1 MKKAI
6 FALHLLSAFI
16 FLAVPGMKAIGA
28 SQESLQEG
36 PRRIAVVVS
45 RPLRPYMEA
54 LKGLLTSLGQRRMH
68 ALQPITLSPETQ
80 GDFRAVQSELLR
92 LSADAFVSIGPEA
105 LPLVQSASIQ
115 RNIPWVYTMVLDPAK
130 LVPHSEAT
138 VCGIS
143 LFLPAAEQLE
153 AIAQTLPN
161 RKRLG
166 VFHSL
171 TANQAFF
178 QEAMRHAQSL
188 GLTVQPIAVQ
198 SPKDIPGRLTGILP
212 QVDALWIVP
221 DPAIDSK
228 ALVEYLVETA
238 LYHNV
243 PSIGYN
249 RYFLEAGA
257 AMAFVLDYEKIGAA
271 TAALLDF
278 YLHSGRC
285 PETAPPYDVIVNEHV
300 LRRLLDHSSEEGR

>member
-16 FLAVPGMKAIGA
+16 FLAVPGAKAAAA
-28 SQESLQEG
+28 SQEPLQEG
-36 PRRIAVVVS
+36 PGRIAIVVS

-54 LKGLLTSLGQRRMH
+54 LKGLRTSLGQLRMH
-68 ALQPITLSPETQ
+68 VLQPITLSPETQ

-105 LPLVQSASIQ
+105 FSIVQSAAIQ

-130 LVPHSEAT
+130 LVPRPNT
-138 VCGIS
+138 TFCGIS
-143 LFLPAAEQLE
+143 LSLPAAQQME
-153 AIAQTLPN
+153 AIARTLPN

-166 VFHSL
+166 VFHSVP
-171 TANQAFF
+171 ANDAFLE
-178 QEAMRHAQSL
+178 EAVRYAQSL

-198 SPKDIPGRLTGILP
+198 SPKDVPGRLTEILP
-212 QVDALWIVP
+212 QLDALWIIP

-238 LYHNV
+238 LYNNI

-278 YLHSGRC
+278 YLRSGRC
-285 PETAPPYDVIVNEHV
+285 PEAAPTYDVVVNEHV
-300 LRRLLDHSSEEGR
+300 LRRLLDDSSEGGR